1 MTDPLGALF
10 ASSPTPVTWV
20 LVYIVVQRLAE
31 LVHANRNTRRLLGEG
46 GQEHGAD
53 HYQYFIFLHSA
64 WIAIIAL
71 LVDPQ
76 HAIDPA
82 MLALFVATQLL
93 RVWTLA
99 SIGRWWTT
107 RIISAPHFDRVKRGP
122 YKFISHPNYLVVVLE
137 IAIVPL
143 MLGLPWVALV
153 FSVLNALLL
162 RHRIGVE
169 NKVLGE
175 RGPSKVR
182 ESSGQ

>member
-1 MTDPLGALF
+1 MTDHLGAIF
-10 ASSPTPVTWV
+10 TTSPTLVTWV
-20 LVYIVVQRLAE
+20 LVYIAVQRLGE
-31 LVHANRNTRRLLGEG
+31 LVHANRNTRRLLSEG

-53 HYQYFIFLHSA
+53 HYQYFVFLHSA

-76 HAIDPA
+76 HAIHPA
-82 MLALFVATQLL
+82 MLALFVGTQLL
-93 RVWTLA
+93 RLWTLA

-122 YKFISHPNYLVVVLE
+122 YKFISHPNYLVVILE

-153 FSVLNALLL
+153 FSVLNAILL

-169 NKVLGE
+169 NKVLTE
-175 RGPSKVR
+175 RQP
-182 ESSGQ
+182 

>member
-1 MTDPLGALF
+1 MTDHLGAIF
-10 ASSPTPVTWV
+10 TSSPTLVTWV
-20 LVYIVVQRLAE
+20 LVYIVVQRLGE
-31 LVHANRNTRRLLGEG
+31 LVHANRNTRRLLNEG
-46 GQEHGAD
+46 GQEYGAD

-76 HAIDPA
+76 HAIHPA
-82 MLALFVATQLL
+82 MLALFVGTQLL
-93 RVWTLA
+93 RLWTLA

-122 YKFISHPNYLVVVLE
+122 YKYISHPNYLVVILE

-143 MLGLPWVALV
+143 MLGLPSVALV

-162 RHRIGVE
+162 RHRIRVE
-169 NKVLGE
+169 NRVLGE
-175 RGPSKVR
+175 RGSAR
-182 ESSGQ
+182 E

>member
-1 MTDPLGALF
+1 MTDHLGAIF
-10 ASSPTPVTWV
+10 TSSPTLVTWV
-20 LVYIVVQRLAE
+20 LVYIVVQRLGE
-31 LVHANRNTRRLLGEG
+31 LVHANRNTRRLLNEG

-76 HAIDPA
+76 HDIHPA
-82 MLALFVATQLL
+82 MLALFVGTQLL
-93 RVWTLA
+93 RLWTLA

-122 YKFISHPNYLVVVLE
+122 YKYISHPNYLVVVLE
-137 IAIVPL
+137 VAIVPL
-143 MLGLPWVALV
+143 MLGLPSVALV

-162 RHRIGVE
+162 RHRIRVE
-169 NKVLGE
+169 NRVLGE
-175 RGPSKVR
+175 RGSAR
-182 ESSGQ
+182 E